1 MPLLLHVVTAAAV
14 DGTSRTTISA
24 SSAATVFDMT
34 RVSRPTTNVVWRGTR
49 LPGTVR
55 SGGVPP
61 VQRFPPIPRAG
72 YDRLRRTT
80 ESPGWCGGRGSLV
93 ELRPAPADLAPRR
106 DEVGQRGEARAQSH
120 ARDQHARRA
129 VEPAADGQRY
139 AAARVVLD
147 SDDVA
152 AGMQRDADA
161 EPLGGEGVVQ
171 LGEGHARQVA
181 AGAADLTPGSVEP
194 RAVGGDPVGG
204 VWPLCAAQR
213 DPSRADLVLQPVLE
227 PVLLV
232 RAGPRAR
239 A

>member
-1 MPLLLHVVTAAAV
+1 M
-14 DGTSRTTISA
+14 S
-24 SSAATVFDMT
+24 
-34 RVSRPTTNVVWRGTR
+34 
-49 LPGTVR
+49 
-55 SGGVPP
+55 SGGGCAYPAQFAAEEFP
-61 VQRFPPIPRAG
+61 RSSGFPPFPRAG
-72 YDRLRRTT
+72 FDRSQRTT

-120 ARDQHARRA
+120 ARDQPPPRA
-129 VEPAADGQRY
+129 VDPAADGQRY

-194 RAVGGDPVGG
+194 RAVGGDPVAGDEL
-204 VWPLCAAQR
+204 LCAAQR
-213 DPSRADLVLQPVLE
+213 DPSRADLVVQPILE

-239 A
+239 ALRKQVGARVRPTELE